1 MKEISV
7 NLLAQLVQG
16 QVEGNP
22 EVMITGVGKIDA
34 AQPGD
39 LVFLSNPKYE
49 NYLYETKASV
59 ALVSNDFKATQA
71 VSCTLVRVADPY
83 SAFAILL
90 REYEKWQRQID
101 WSVHPS
107 SIIDPSVQIP
117 EKISIGAF
125 TYIGPGAQLAKGC
138 IIESHVTLGP
148 NVVLGE
154 NCHIHAGARLLKG
167 TKVGNRCV
175 IQANSVI
182 GSDGFGFAP
191 QPDGSYMPI
200 PQLGNVE
207 LEDDVHI
214 GANCTIDR
222 ATTGTTRIKKGTKLD
237 NLIQV
242 AHNVEI
248 GSHTVVAAQTGIAGS
263 TKIGNFNKIG
273 GQVGIAGHIH
283 LADGTQIAAQ
293 SGIMKTIKQPYKAW
307 FGSPAFDLSD
317 YLKASAVFRKLP
329 QLWKDVEDLKKQEP
343 KN

>member
-59 ALVSNDFKATQA
+59 ALVSNDFKATHA

-125 TYIGPGAQLAKGC
+125 TYIGPGAKLAKGC

-167 TKVGNRCV
+167 TEVGNRCV

-293 SGIMKTIKQPYKAW
+293 SGIMKTIKQPNKAW